1 MNIDV
6 AANGTKGVGGAV
18 LNPRT
23 ILAQY
28 DGASFITVDHEGEFN
43 FEITGWSNST
53 PENFK
58 TMTTFKVIA
67 TTPCNNAG
75 NWITASSQQF
85 LGSCRQVSDLVN
97 GGMKGICDDIHYTVF
112 AT

>member
-43 FEITGWSNST
+43 FVIKGWSNST
-53 PENFK
+53 P
-58 TMTTFKVIA
+58 
-67 TTPCNNAG
+67 
-75 NWITASSQQF
+75 
-85 LGSCRQVSDLVN
+85 
-97 GGMKGICDDIHYTVF
+97 
-112 AT
+112 